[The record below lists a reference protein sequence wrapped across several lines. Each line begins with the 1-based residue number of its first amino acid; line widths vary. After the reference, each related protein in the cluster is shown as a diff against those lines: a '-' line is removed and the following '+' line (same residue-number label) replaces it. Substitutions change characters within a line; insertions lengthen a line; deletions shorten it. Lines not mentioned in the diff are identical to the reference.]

1 MKSNREKILLNK
13 QNLNTQLLSNKRRY
27 SQLSSMISMNV
38 IHKFKNQST
47 QNPQKKT
54 FKDEI
59 NKVIDLIKLNKIG
72 KLPRQFKNLFEI
84 KDKKLSNIIYYQ
96 RIAYNKV
103 YASCTPYLEKPNK
116 KLLIKIN
123 GLKTELPRKYFL
135 YLTNYILEHKSCR
148 LYSRFKD
155 YQIINDD
162 ENEYLIRYYT
172 RMETKITMSYLLN
185 CSYNNDPSI
194 YDYGRDKS
202 IDIYTVKNDFEFL
215 YKVKL
220 KNLKKFVIKDKKYT
234 EIQNLLPNLF
244 PNGKKIIDL
253 LKTYNSKKKFQKVKS
268 RYLKILESSN
278 KLDESNPLNKIGNF
292 ELEDFSELYNDDS
305 DDDNYYINYNVFNT
319 QTKIYY
325 KNKRKDSNIIAIEKM
340 IEEIKDLEDKK
351 NNNKNKQKKAQSLIK
366 LKPSKNNNKNINTE
380 KKNDELQ
387 TINKNI
393 ANNDILKNKKINLF
407 LAEISNKNYD
417 DLDKNAEDN
426 LRYINNE
433 PNTDRLYLIKNSKT
447 KLLRLND
454 VFKNNNQKNYYFP
467 FLNNINKNLN
477 KSSTTNKIN
486 SVNLKTDFNSEKS
499 YSINKTQNS
508 VYILKSINKTINN
521 YKSSSTFHN
530 FKPSSEFLKSKLKRE
545 KHERN
550 NYFKLKNLISN
561 FVKERNKKSKKKY
574 FLNHSIKRE
583 INSNKY
589 LMTESIGNMF
599 ENGEEKDTLIRN
611 IFTSSRIIKKNNDLE
626 REQKKILSSLTCFK
640 DIAKFGDIYK

>member
-325 KNKRKDSNIIAIEKM
+325 KNKRNDSNIIAIEKM
-340 IEEIKDLEDKK
+340 IEEINDLEDKK

-380 KKNDELQ
+380 KKNEELQ

-426 LRYINNE
+426 LRYKNNE

-454 VFKNNNQKNYYFP
+454 VFKNNNHKNYYFP

-589 LMTESIGNMF
+589 LITESIGNMF

-626 REQKKILSSLTCFK
+626 REQKKILNSLTCFK